1 MFKFYIDEEIR
12 FMLGEL
18 KNVILLILTII
29 DLVFIFLSIFYSFD
43 YSIEYFFAEYDFL
56 VCLLL
61 FIDLSYEYYT
71 YDDSLKNFLIK
82 DKNLLAIISILPFD
96 IIFRYFSVFRLFRFV
111 KVLKIIRIYN
121 VKRDLGSLN
130 YFIQNHLFK
139 LLFVILTVYAAVS
152 SVLLIILDESIDTL
166 GDAVWFMV
174 VTASSVGYGDITPA
188 SPIGKALTI
197 LTIVIGI
204 IFVAILTAYLSA
216 IYNQKQEMETRET
229 VFKYVKKIEKT
240 NKVYKGELL
249 LLISKVEQLEKENKE
264 LKDKLSKIDEKLDE
278 ISKKLEWPPPIF
290 IIIFI

>member
-1 MFKFYIDEEIR
+1 MFKLYIDEEMR

-71 YDDSLKNFLIK
+71 YEGSLKNFLIK
-82 DKNLLAIISILPFD
+82 DKNILAIISILPFD

-130 YFIQNHLFK
+130 FFIQNHLFK

-166 GDAVWFMV
+166 GDAIWFMV
-174 VTASSVGYGDITPA
+174 VTASSVGYGDITPV

-197 LTIVIGI
+197 LTIIIGI

-216 IYNQKQEMETRET
+216 IYNEKQEMETRET
-229 VFKYVKKIEKT
+229 VFKYVKKIEKN
-240 NKVYKGELL
+240 NKIYKNELL
-249 LLISKVEQLEKENKE
+249 YLNSKIDRLENENKE
-264 LKDKLSKIDEKLDE
+264 LKETLSQMDKKLDE
-278 ISKKLEWPPPIF
+278 ISEKLD
-290 IIIFI
+290 